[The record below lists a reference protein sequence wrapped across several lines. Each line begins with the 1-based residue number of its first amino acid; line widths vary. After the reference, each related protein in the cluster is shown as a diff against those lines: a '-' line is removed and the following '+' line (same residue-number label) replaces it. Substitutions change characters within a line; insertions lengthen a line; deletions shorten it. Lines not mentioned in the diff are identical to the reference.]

1 MLHRV
6 QSLPP
11 PSASRN
17 ARCVDLDDLLEL
29 ANATWAEATK
39 TWTAHLDFLYQRHAN
54 LYRVKE
60 EMRFAND
67 NGLEDRDAVLARRP
81 SGIAPL
87 ALPHPSRARGQSASP
102 ATSRLRGTSAFPAAA
117 SPRLRGISASVAAAT
132 SPRNIRIA
140 GCGVATSA
148 DYPRPRP
155 RRRRLR
161 GISASPAAA
170 SPPSRNVRVAGRG
183 VATLA
188 ECPRPRPRRRRLRG
202 ISASP
207 AAASPRLVSA
217 ESSSSRRRRSRRSA
231 PSPTCYGKRDG
242 RRTTS

>member
-1 MLHRV
+1 MGDVRNPTQVLPDGGAALLHRV

-81 SGIAPL
+81 SGIAP
-87 ALPHPSRARGQSASP
+87 RRYP
-102 ATSRLRGTSAFPAAA
+102 ATAFATTTPTGCTSA
-117 SPRLRGISASVAAAT
+117 
-132 SPRNIRIA
+132 
-140 GCGVATSA
+140 
-148 DYPRPRP
+148 
-155 RRRRLR
+155 
-161 GISASPAAA
+161 
-170 SPPSRNVRVAGRG
+170 
-183 VATLA
+183 
-188 ECPRPRPRRRRLRG
+188 
-202 ISASP
+202 
-207 AAASPRLVSA
+207 
-217 ESSSSRRRRSRRSA
+217 
-231 PSPTCYGKRDG
+231 
-242 RRTTS
+242 